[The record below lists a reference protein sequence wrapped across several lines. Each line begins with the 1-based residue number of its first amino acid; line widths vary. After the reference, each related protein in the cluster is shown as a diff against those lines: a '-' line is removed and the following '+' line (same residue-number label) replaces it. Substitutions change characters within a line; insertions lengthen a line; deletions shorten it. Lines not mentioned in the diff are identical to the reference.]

1 MEAALSLEK
10 MSNDP
15 ESPIYSFY
23 GRLLACIDSKYQN
36 IGSSL
41 NEKIATSETREKQ
54 LAAQLATAHT
64 ENLKAIDQGFQK
76 HTGETFWKRV
86 RNLQLSS
93 IALWIVLLATSGLLG
108 SYLIYNHQL
117 TDLKKINQR
126 QKEVLETITNEPAAL
141 VAYSRFSLDVHK
153 EANRSIPTIAGIA
166 AMLKLPQSTL
176 GIRNDQL
183 GIAVSSADVSI
194 EVKNGRTYISFINN
208 LPELS
213 GTGYTGMIENLDKAE
228 KARGMISPK

>member
-1 MEAALSLEK
+1 
-10 MSNDP
+10 
-15 ESPIYSFY
+15 
-23 GRLLACIDSKYQN
+23 
-36 IGSSL
+36 
-41 NEKIATSETREKQ
+41 
-54 LAAQLATAHT
+54 
-64 ENLKAIDQGFQK
+64 
-76 HTGETFWKRV
+76 
-86 RNLQLSS
+86 
-93 IALWIVLLATSGLLG
+93 
-108 SYLIYNHQL
+108 
-117 TDLKKINQR
+117 
-126 QKEVLETITNEPAAL
+126 
-141 VAYSRFSLDVHK
+141 RFSLDVHK

-183 GIAVSSADVSI
+183 VIAVSSADVSI